1 MPNSSPLARLR
12 VCAVAIW
19 RGGWRKFDRL
29 ADLLLA
35 PIDDAYS
42 EALEAGDPAPI
53 FCARAT
59 PAAPAQLPASDRA
72 LRREVADLRRELETL
87 RSQTNFRADSLA
99 AGLAVVFGHA
109 QTNRDAA
116 AELRGQA
123 LRDINAIDEIRAELF
138 NLSRQDDEVAKG
150 VGRLVGEAYAKLQA
164 QVDELRRVQHVHQSR
179 NDAFRGEAIKTFRD
193 SSQLFAVIGH
203 DIQDLRDRID
213 ALRAETKAAPSVLD
227 AQSLEDLEEMR
238 QRLGAMEDRF
248 AARTDLLANPSQ
260 N

>member
-35 PIDDAYS
+35 PIDDAHS

-59 PAAPAQLPASDRA
+59 PAAPAQLPASDRS
-72 LRREVADLRRELETL
+72 LRREIGDLRRELETL

-99 AGLAVVFGHA
+99 AGLAVVFGYS
-109 QTNRDAA
+109 QDNRNAA
-116 AELRGQA
+116 AELRAEMLRHRRELDQFSGETNRKLAADDLQRHAHGQRYTD
-123 LRDINAIDEIRAELF
+123 LRDEVETLRQAI
-138 NLSRQDDEVAKG
+138 
-150 VGRLVGEAYAKLQA
+150 
-164 QVDELRRVQHVHQSR
+164 SR
-179 NDAFRGEAIKTFRD
+179 NENFRGEAIKTFRD

-203 DIQDLRDRID
+203 DVQDLRDRID